1 MEGIDQVRNCL
12 NSLTPAEKRKADAV
26 AGGSFQK
33 ILVELQILR
42 NSFGKKYSF
51 TPSKNHDKTNRAN
64 DILDIFLLQQK
75 AQKESENKIQ
85 TFEKGSIID
94 INKLRRDISAPR
106 SVPVFL
112 EKRFELFGPT
122 AISRKI

>member
-1 MEGIDQVRNCL
+1 MESIEQVCNCL
-12 NSLTPAEKRKADAV
+12 NSLTPTEKRKADAV

-42 NSFGKKYSF
+42 NSFGKKNSF
-51 TPSKNHDKTNRAN
+51 LQSRNHEKTNRAN
-64 DILDIFLLQQK
+64 YLSEIFLLQQK
-75 AQKESENKIQ
+75 TQKESADKTQ
-85 TFEKGSIID
+85 TFEKGSILD

-122 AISRKI
+122 AISRRI

>member
-1 MEGIDQVRNCL
+1 MEAINQVCNCL

-42 NSFGKKYSF
+42 NSFGKKNSF
-51 TPSKNHDKTNRAN
+51 LQSRNHEKTNRAN
-64 DILDIFLLQQK
+64 YLSEIFLLQQK
-75 AQKESENKIQ
+75 AQKESESKIQ
-85 TFEKGSIID
+85 TFKKDSPLD
-94 INKLRRDISAPR
+94 INKLRRDSSAPR
-106 SVPVFL
+106 AVPVFL

-122 AISRKI
+122 AINRFI

>member
-1 MEGIDQVRNCL
+1 MESIERVCNCL
-12 NSLTPAEKRKADAV
+12 NSLTPTEKRKADAV

-51 TPSKNHDKTNRAN
+51 TPSKNNDKTNRAN
-64 DILDIFLLQQK
+64 DIFDIFLLQQK
-75 AQKESENKIQ
+75 AQKESARKIQ
-85 TFEKGSIID
+85 TFEKGSILD

-122 AISRKI
+122 AISRRI